1 MELIINMALISVSS
15 NCFNAVETALE
26 AVKSGDAH
34 LSVVALQSL
43 QEDGLLLQKRAAI
56 LIDQL
61 SKAEKD
67 HQQKVEG
74 ITRQMNELYSEETQ
88 LATRKQALNN
98 KKSSLADQKQRY
110 YQNKEEAS
118 EKYEAAKR
126 EKRNAEREY
135 DKRKVFSW
143 IPIVGPTP
151 ALLEEH
157 SKNASD
163 AQKEMM
169 RYKKDVEEAENEI
182 RCVESQI
189 SQVRSH
195 LLFLAVR
202 ACQSIT

>member
-1 MELIINMALISVSS
+1 MELIINMALISMSS

-88 LATRKQALNN
+88 LATRKQALDN

-118 EKYEAAKR
+118 KKYEAAERLKR
-126 EKRNAEREY
+126 DAEGEY
-135 DKRKVFSW
+135 DKMKVFFR
-143 IPIVGPTP
+143 IPIVGPIL
-151 ALLEEH
+151 ALIEEH

-163 AQKEMM
+163 AQREMM
-169 RYKKDVEEAENEI
+169 RYERDFEQAENEI
-182 RCVESQI
+182 RWVDSQI
-189 SQVRSH
+189 SQV
-195 LLFLAVR
+195 
-202 ACQSIT
+202 